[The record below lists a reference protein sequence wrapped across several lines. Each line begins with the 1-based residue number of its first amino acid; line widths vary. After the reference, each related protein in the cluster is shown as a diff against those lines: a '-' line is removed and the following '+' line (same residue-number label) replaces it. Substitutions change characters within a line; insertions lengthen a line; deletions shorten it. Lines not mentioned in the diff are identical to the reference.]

1 MSRKGR
7 NPSGFNRPMVL
18 SGQTIKNLIKEG
30 KLKIEPYDELN
41 VLNISVDLH
50 LGGEALSPDTGEE
63 FDLTDYHFSL
73 DEFLITNTV
82 EFIKLPGNIVGRIVS
97 KSSLA
102 RLGVLTTFE
111 ADLLPPN
118 YAGKPILALK
128 NLSRKPILLK
138 TGLAICQ
145 IVFEEVDRPV
155 EGYQSRYDHT
165 KPEPGKL

>member
-1 MSRKGR
+1 
-7 NPSGFNRPMVL
+7 MVL
-18 SGQTIKNLIKEG
+18 SGETIKKLIKEG
-30 KLKIEPYDELN
+30 KLEIKPYEEGN
-41 VLNISVDLH
+41 VRNVSVDLH

-73 DEFLITNTV
+73 DEFLITNTK
-82 EFIKLPGNIVGRIVS
+82 ESISLPNNLMGRIVS

-118 YAGKPILALK
+118 YTGKPILALK

-138 TGLAICQ
+138 SGLAVCQ
-145 IVFEEVDRPV
+145 IVFEEVDKPV
-155 EGYQSRYDHT
+155 EGYRSSYDHSR
-165 KPEPGKL
+165 PEASKL